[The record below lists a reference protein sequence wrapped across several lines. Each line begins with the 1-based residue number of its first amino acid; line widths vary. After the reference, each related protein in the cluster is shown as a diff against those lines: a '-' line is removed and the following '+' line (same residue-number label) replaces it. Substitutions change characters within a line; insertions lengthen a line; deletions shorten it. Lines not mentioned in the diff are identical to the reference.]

1 MENIRLIGG
10 RSNPN
15 LALGIAKH
23 LGIPL
28 VKCTII
34 DFANGEIYVEIHENI
49 RGMNV
54 FFVQTGANSADGTKS
69 INDFY
74 VEALQVA
81 DACRR
86 SDVASIGIIYPTF
99 PYARSDK
106 KNKPRVSIMSS
117 VISNGLKNA
126 GFSRII
132 CMDIHAGQIQGCI
145 PLPFDNLYAIKLQL
159 EYLRKF
165 VFQDLT
171 SEEINN
177 EFVLVAADVGCG
189 KRIRDFAK
197 RLQMPYAI
205 MDKQRDYSKP
215 GVVLES
221 ALIGQNVKDRTAI
234 VIDDMA
240 DTMGTMISAVNDLK
254 EHGVNKVIV
263 VVTHGVLSGP
273 AIDRINTCDMI
284 SQVIVTDTIDQS
296 LNIKKCSKLQVVE
309 TSKLFGEVIHRII
322 SGTSISEL
330 FE

>member
-10 RSNPN
+10 RSNPKFAEG
-15 LALGIAKH
+15 LAKYLGIS
-23 LGIPL
+23 L

-54 FFVQTGANSADGTKS
+54 FFIQTGANSPDRKRS

-86 SDVASIGIIYPTF
+86 SDVGSIGIIYPTF

-126 GFSRII
+126 GYTRII
-132 CMDIHAGQIQGCI
+132 CMDIHAGQIQGFVH
-145 PLPFDNLYAIKLQL
+145 LPFDNLYAIKLQL
-159 EYLRKF
+159 DYLRKF
-165 VFQDLT
+165 VFRDLT
-171 SEEINN
+171 SGEINSR
-177 EFVLVAADVGCG
+177 FVLVSPDVGG
-189 KRIRDFAK
+189 SKRIRDFAK
-197 RLQMPYAI
+197 RLEMPYAI

-254 EHGVNKVIV
+254 DHGVNNVII

-273 AIDRINTCDMI
+273 AIDRINDCDII

-309 TSKLFGEVIHRII
+309 TYNLFGDVIHRIV